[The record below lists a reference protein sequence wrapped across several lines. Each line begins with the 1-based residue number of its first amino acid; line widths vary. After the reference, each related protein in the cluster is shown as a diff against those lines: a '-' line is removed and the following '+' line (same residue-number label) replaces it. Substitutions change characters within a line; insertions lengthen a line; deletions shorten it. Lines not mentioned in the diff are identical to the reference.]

1 MPIVTCILSKR
12 EVGKKEEYEGGQE
25 GQGKAFLLVTA
36 ILQYL
41 WPQSYKISG
50 GRVLVEL
57 WIYPFRCICCTLL

>member
-41 WPQSYKISG
+41 
-50 GRVLVEL
+50 
-57 WIYPFRCICCTLL
+57 